1 MCVARDCV
9 ISSEKET
16 AKRATMTGV
25 SVSSFSFYKHYGTLS
40 QKKKGSKDKKSS
52 VNSLYHVP
60 FDTASINHYISPFDR
75 SALESLRGSSKK
87 PNLPRPSLFD
97 SNGVFGVRS
106 EHVDNSKGV
115 YAMFSKRPAKQTRS
129 APAQKRKS
137 REKELLKEEKE
148 MSTKLKSQL
157 LRWRRGI
164 GDTHLCTN
172 IRRSRTFFRSGLN
185 VFQ

>member
-1 MCVARDCV
+1 
-9 ISSEKET
+9 
-16 AKRATMTGV
+16 MTGV

-52 VNSLYHVP
+52 VNSLYHIP

-172 IRRSRTFFRSGLN
+172 IRRSRTFFRSDLN